1 MTLPPPPPPPNGW
14 RLHGQHERFHPA
26 SGKRQIQ
33 RRGSVPDLA
42 GKRFLREV
50 SRTCWKEGREVK
62 RGRGMVIK
70 RRNASAGEL
79 VLKRKGERLRSKE
92 NRERALS
99 SLHRARSLDSA
110 GWVASE
116 DRERGGAPDR
126 RHSGWVGDREKGLWI
141 VCEAGSWRTRARGA
155 HHTVT
160 PFFYFFRVFV
170 CVCGWRRVR
179 QVKLCKCLYIANNY
193 SRLYCFLLVHCMIVA
208 CKYV

>member
-1 MTLPPPPPPPNGW
+1 
-14 RLHGQHERFHPA
+14 
-26 SGKRQIQ
+26 
-33 RRGSVPDLA
+33 
-42 GKRFLREV
+42 
-50 SRTCWKEGREVK
+50 VK
-62 RGRGMVIK
+62 RGRGLVIK

-79 VLKRKGERLRSKE
+79 VLKRKRGRLRSKE

-160 PFFYFFRVFV
+160 LFFYFFGLLYV
-170 CVCGWRRVR
+170 CLWR
-179 QVKLCKCLYIANNY
+179 QSVK
-193 SRLYCFLLVHCMIVA
+193 
-208 CKYV
+208 